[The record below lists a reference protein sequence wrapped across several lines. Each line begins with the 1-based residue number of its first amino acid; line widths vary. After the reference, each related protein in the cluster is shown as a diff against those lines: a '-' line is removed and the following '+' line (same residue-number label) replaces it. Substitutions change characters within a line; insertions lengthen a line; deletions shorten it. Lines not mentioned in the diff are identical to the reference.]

1 MTLIC
6 HSYGPNQ
13 DPVAWGQLSRAEEDA
28 NLRRFCPPAWWPDL
42 GVTGDPSEYQPPP
55 GLAAALAEERRR
67 DPPS

>member
-55 GLAAALAEERRR
+55 GLEGL
-67 DPPS
+67 